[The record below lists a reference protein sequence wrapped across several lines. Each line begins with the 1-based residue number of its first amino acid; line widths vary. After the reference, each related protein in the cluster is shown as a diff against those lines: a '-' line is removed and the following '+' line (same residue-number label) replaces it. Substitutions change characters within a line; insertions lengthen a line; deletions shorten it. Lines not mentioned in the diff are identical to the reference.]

1 MAGIT
6 DFSKFNQYIHY
17 KYDFKKTDAPEDG
30 PDVTKKRSEE
40 GAFYK
45 EYPTSFPTGRNL
57 DKYDRT
63 SSSDTCKIYCV
74 EGASLVSGYI
84 YPHSSYDTLENLS
97 GQYLV
102 PLNDSVLNRSLT
114 KKQKIGQELGLTFE
128 ELQRQI
134 STVGI
139 RYWCSGTPTGW
150 WVCPDGFYPIDR
162 YEPQSHEAPVPGSG
176 GWDSYIDRFH
186 IKRSAPWGYMGNSC
200 TSCKTEEGTP
210 PFRVP
215 TKSDVCLPDDFRAL
229 GIGLGG
235 VKAQQVL
242 VEDAAGDEDFAT
254 LNWTV
259 GEVGVY
265 DYDTFDLSFQG
276 INGDSGVYPIS
287 GCYPEKPWH
296 PKNNK
301 AGKVIPSG
309 MVVVQVK
316 VSDGLYAKPLSVT
329 IAPAW
334 DAAVGDKGNVPREGD
349 KILQTLSYLYDEDE
363 VNNPDATPPDLV
375 LYHNHTWTGGLKWNG
390 GGSFSYIPKRPTHGI
405 YDAEGSSPWDV
416 EPELT
421 NGWKMTDMC
430 YATRHP
436 HILDVHS
443 LASFDEESGEWAVS
457 KRDNGKRTWHIHDY
471 RVAPRISHPSQYII
485 PPPKIVSIEKFN
497 VYSGD
502 AATRR
507 SKQRRHAGANSNSPK
522 NILDTPDLSKVDF
535 SEAVDMSNGVP
546 FNFSWINYGIDF
558 IDHGSD
564 DNPVLFESIES
575 FEFLDEFNLYW
586 AISAE
591 VPFFGKQA
599 LEKPNKRWSGLV
611 SDEKR
616 RWMRNSSVA
625 NSLSPGGNSVWNLP
639 YGNFALRAGNIGQN
653 KAWKHP
659 ETKIYEKR
667 DLLSGKMPESAKWPA
682 GEWILNVDEDTDEI
696 TWHWRFYNYYLHVWY
711 GYTFDD
717 YRVYSSLNSQMF
729 NIVETRD
736 S

>member
-17 KYDFKKTDAPEDG
+17 KYDFKKTDASEDG

-63 SSSDTCKIYCV
+63 SSSDTCKIYCA

-84 YPHSSYDTLENLS
+84 YPHPSYDTLENLS

-128 ELQRQI
+128 ELQHQI

-150 WVCPDGFYPIDR
+150 WICPDGFYPIDR
-162 YEPQSHEAPVPGSG
+162 YEPESHEAPVPGSG
-176 GWDSYIDRFH
+176 GWDV
-186 IKRSAPWGYMGNSC
+186 PWGYMGNSC
-200 TSCKTEEGTP
+200 TSCKVEEGTP
-210 PFRVP
+210 PFKVP

-229 GIGLGG
+229 GVGLGG
-235 VKAQQVL
+235 AKAQQVL
-242 VEDAAGDEDFAT
+242 TEGAASDKDFAT

-296 PKNNK
+296 SENNRV
-301 AGKVIPSG
+301 GKVIPSG
-309 MVVVQVK
+309 MLVVQVK
-316 VSDGLYAKPLSVT
+316 VSDDPYAKPLNVT
-329 IAPAW
+329 ITPAW
-334 DAAVGDKGNVPREGD
+334 DDVVGDEGNVPREGD
-349 KILQTLSYLYDEDE
+349 TTLKTLSYLYDEDE
-363 VNNPDATPPDLV
+363 VNDETADPPEKI

-390 GGSFSYIPKRPTHGI
+390 GGSFSYIPKRPTHGF
-405 YDAEGSSPWDV
+405 YDAEGSSPWRAV
-416 EPELT
+416 PELT

-443 LASFDEESGEWAVS
+443 IGAVGEGWH
-457 KRDNGKRTWHIHDY
+457 KRDTGKRTWHIHDY
-471 RVAPRISHPSQYII
+471 RVAPKITHPSEYII
-485 PPPKIVSIEKFN
+485 PPPKIVSINEFN
-497 VYSGD
+497 VYSGNRGS
-502 AATRR
+502 RR
-507 SKQRRHAGANSNSPK
+507 QKQRMHAGANSNSPK
-522 NILDTPDLSKVDF
+522 NTFDTPDLSKVDF
-535 SEAVDMSNGVP
+535 SEAVDMSQP
-546 FNFSWINYGIDF
+546 FNFSWINYGIDH
-558 IDHGSD
+558 IDIGD
-564 DNPVLFESIES
+564 DETPVTFESIQS
-575 FEFLDEFNLYW
+575 FKFLDEFNLYW

-599 LEKPNKRWSGLV
+599 LEKPNMRWAKGVKYETRKR
-611 SDEKR
+611 
-616 RWMRNSSVA
+616 MRDSEA
-625 NSLSPGGNSVWNLP
+625 AKSLSLGGNSVWNLP
-639 YGNFALRAGNIGQN
+639 YGNFALRAGTIGQN

-659 ETKIYEKR
+659 KTKIYEKR
-667 DLLSGKMPESAKWPA
+667 DLLLGKKPQGKWPA
-682 GEWILNVDEDTDEI
+682 GEWVLDVDDDTYEI
-696 TWHWRFYNYYLHVWY
+696 TWRWRSYNYYLHVWY

-717 YRVYSSLNSQMF
+717 YRVYSDLNSQMF

>member
-17 KYDFKKTDAPEDG
+17 KYDFKKTSAPEDG
-30 PDVTKKRSEE
+30 PDVTDKRSEE

-45 EYPTSFPTGRNL
+45 EYPTSFPKGRNL
-57 DKYDRT
+57 DKYDREST
-63 SSSDTCKIYCV
+63 SDSCQIYCAK
-74 EGASLVSGYI
+74 GSSLVSGYI
-84 YPHSSYDTLENLS
+84 YPHSSYDTLDNLS

-102 PLNDSVLNRSLT
+102 PLNDSVLNRELT
-114 KKQKIGQELGLTFE
+114 KKQKIGQDLGLTFE
-128 ELQRQI
+128 ELQYQT
-134 STVGI
+134 STVGL
-139 RYWCSGTPTGW
+139 RYWCSGVPGIAWT
-150 WVCPDGFYPIDR
+150 CPEGFYLIDTDK
-162 YEPQSHEAPVPGSG
+162 PQSHEKPVTGSG
-176 GWDSYIDRFH
+176 SSNWKDHKF
-186 IKRSAPWGYMGNSC
+186 GYLGNSC
-200 TSCKTEEGTP
+200 TSCKMDDNQNL
-210 PFRVP
+210 PFRLPEV
-215 TKSDVCLPDDFRAL
+215 SDVCLPDDFRAL

-242 VEDAAGDEDFAT
+242 AEDAASDKDFAP

-259 GEVGVY
+259 GELGVY
-265 DYDTFDLSFQG
+265 HYDTFDLSFQG

-296 PKNNK
+296 PKDNRV
-301 AGKVIPSG
+301 GKVIPSG
-309 MVVVQVK
+309 LVVVQVK
-316 VSDGLYAKPLSVT
+316 VSDDLYAKPLNVT
-329 IAPAW
+329 MAPAW

-349 KILQTLSYLYDEDE
+349 RILQTLSYLYDEDE
-363 VNNPDATPPDLV
+363 VNDPDATPPDLV

-405 YDAEGSSPWDV
+405 YDAEGSSPWNE

-436 HILDVHS
+436 HIYSVHS
-443 LASFDEESGEWAVS
+443 FEG
-457 KRDNGKRTWHIHDY
+457 KPDNGKKTWHIHDY
-471 RVAPRISHPSQYII
+471 RVAPKILHPSQYII

-497 VYSGD
+497 VYSGH

-522 NILDTPDLSKVDF
+522 NIFDTPDLSKVDF
-535 SEAVDMSNGVP
+535 SQAVNMSNGVP

-591 VPFFGKQA
+591 VPFFSKQA
-599 LEKPNKRWSGLV
+599 LEKPNKRWSFSV
-611 SDEKR
+611 SYEKR
-616 RWMRNSSVA
+616 KRMRNSEAA
-625 NSLSPGGNSVWNLP
+625 NSLSVGGNSTWNLP

-653 KAWKHP
+653 KSYKHP